1 MSSKKLNE
9 KQLDILNT
17 VLRFRYVTTDN
28 LSKQRNI
35 THNSAYSA
43 LEILYTDGYL
53 GKLHDKTYRL
63 QNKAARYFL
72 TLQAIDYL
80 RNTDQQITEKSR
92 NNRRREQNRST
103 DFIDQ
108 QVAIHA
114 AYIDLRQRFGA
125 KVKILVA
132 DDMQSVDGI
141 IKPLPGLLVEKSSSK
156 SMLIDLTDGQH
167 LFLVK
172 KRIRKYIDH
181 YESDDWEW
189 DEYPD
194 VYIIRSSP
202 QDRSQLRRYIEEQ
215 MNDNYLDED
224 DFSFRL
230 VASVSDII
238 VA

>member
-1 MSSKKLNE
+1 MSSKRLNE
-9 KQLDILNT
+9 KQLNIINT

-43 LEILYTDGYL
+43 LEILQADGYL

-80 RNTDQQITEKSR
+80 RDTGQQITEKAR

-103 DFIDQ
+103 DFVDQ

-114 AYIDLRQRFGA
+114 AYIDLRQRLGD
-125 KVKILVA
+125 KVKISVA
-132 DDMQSVDGI
+132 DDIQGVDGI
-141 IKPLPGLLVEKSSSK
+141 IKPLPGLLVEKSSGK
-156 SMLIDLTDGQH
+156 SMFIDLADGQH

-189 DEYPD
+189 DNYPD
-194 VYIIRSSP
+194 VYIIRSSS
-202 QDRSQLRRYIEEQ
+202 QDRSQLKRYIEEQ
-215 MNDNYLDED
+215 MDDNYLDED
-224 DFSFRL
+224 DFSFR
-230 VASVSDII
+230 VVRCIADIK
-238 VA
+238 